1 MRAGVDPCFTSARVL
16 FVLLPC
22 PLENQIL
29 TIVTYIFNNLALSP
43 RADPETEGPI
53 QSVLSEEGRAFLSG
67 VRELDYMTH
76 WVFRLFEN
84 KS

>member
-1 MRAGVDPCFTSARVL
+1 MG
-16 FVLLPC
+16 
-22 PLENQIL
+22 NQITS
-29 TIVTYIFNNLALSP
+29 TIPYILNNPNLVLC
-43 RADPETEGPI
+43 ADPETEGPI
-53 QSVLSEEGRAFLSG
+53 QSVLSEEGRTFLSG

>member
-1 MRAGVDPCFTSARVL
+1 MTCTIPC
-16 FVLLPC
+16 
-22 PLENQIL
+22 
-29 TIVTYIFNNLALSP
+29 IFNTLASSP